1 MSEEVKDDKEKKLN
15 KVFTHPE
22 KEEIISRLLKGE
34 SVKGVEEWLRNKHP
48 RKRKLWVSYATLQ
61 KFRKDH
67 LHLEGEVLE
76 NIKAAKREQDD
87 TSLELEAKAILA
99 SSSSYQKKISEIANT
114 ELDSNRKILEMLT
127 LVGSRIEYYF
137 NAVNLT
143 DGKDTM
149 KKDRMFM
156 DLLNTQKGLI
166 QDWKKY
172 VEGVADKK
180 IDHNINVTVV
190 NEQITVLKSIIFEI
204 LQELDPE
211 LIPIFTERISTRL
224 LDIQHGS
231 SKYESYNQPYIY
243 KQLDVIDADED

>member
-1 MSEEVKDDKEKKLN
+1 MSDEIKDDKEKKLN

-22 KEEIISRLLKGE
+22 KEEIISRLLRGE

-76 NIKAAKREQDD
+76 NIKAAKRESDD

-99 SSSSYQKKISEIANT
+99 TSNAYQQKISEIANT
-114 ELDSNRKILEMLT
+114 ELDANRKILEMLT

-137 NAVNLT
+137 NAVNLQ
-143 DGKDTM
+143 DGKDIM

-172 VEGVADKK
+172 VEGIADKT
-180 IDHNINVTVV
+180 IDHNISVTVV
-190 NEQITVLKSIIFEI
+190 NEQVTVLKNIVFEV
-204 LQELDPE
+204 LQDLDPD
-211 LIPIFTERISTRL
+211 LIPIFVEKVNSKL
-224 LDIQHGS
+224 LDTQHGS
-231 SKYESYNQPYIY
+231 TKYESYHH
-243 KQLDVIDADED
+243 KQLDIIDAYED